1 MTTIVTTRR
10 EVSVLEKSK
19 DIINELDYGYSG
31 IILTEWVN
39 FKEIKIWINTK
50 HIIEVKLNDYE

>member
-1 MTTIVTTRR
+1 MTTIVTTQR
-10 EVSVLEKSK
+10 EISVLEKSK
-19 DIINELDYGYSG
+19 DIVNELDYGYSG

-39 FKEIKIWINTK
+39 FKEIRIWINTK